1 MSLWLQCC
9 HSIFCFTHCTVFI
22 SSNPEQAFAATEFN
36 NTLSANNYR
45 NTQYSNTLFV
55 SLLKYN
61 KLSCSEDSNSR
72 SDFYNRYVK
81 SPEPNQNSL
90 FSVIFPLLKAS
101 SALLKELSFF
111 LRDCLNFKIV
121 AVDSCHSYFIFSP
134 VREEKILHLQ
144 SLDW

>member
-22 SSNPEQAFAATEFN
+22 SSNPEQPFAATEFN
-36 NTLSANNYR
+36 NMSINYR

-72 SDFYNRYVK
+72 SDFYERYVK

-111 LRDCLNFKIV
+111 LRECLNFKIIIV
-121 AVDSCHSYFIFSP
+121 NSCHPYFIFSP
-134 VREEKILHLQ
+134 IKKERKFFIC
-144 SLDW
+144 